1 MPIVPRS
8 FKEFLEV
15 MKTGGSVP
23 DAIAAYKKA
32 KKTIVEIATI
42 NRDKASEISTVYIEE
57 CDDYEE
63 ILRVFLTV
71 QDQL

>member
-1 MPIVPRS
+1 MPIVAFS
-8 FKEFLEV
+8 FNAFYNV

-23 DAIAAYKKA
+23 DAIAACKKA
-32 KKTIVEIATI
+32 KNTIFEIATI
-42 NRDKASEISTVYIEE
+42 NRDKALEISTVYIAQ
-57 CDDYEE
+57 CDDYDK

>member
-1 MPIVPRS
+1 MPIVAFS
-8 FKEFLEV
+8 FNAFYNV

-42 NRDKASEISTVYIEE
+42 NRDKASEISTVYIAQ
-57 CDDYEE
+57 CDAYDE
-63 ILRVFLTV
+63 ILRVFSTV
-71 QDQL
+71 HDQL